1 MELLNIV
8 YGDAVMLN
16 AATYKR
22 LVREAPEAVMVRTV
36 LEHALEAD
44 AVDEVF
50 EESRDDQYTRN
61 LLFSS
66 IVDLMALVVCRVR
79 RSVSAAFTLYR
90 DRFTVSLKSIYNK
103 LNATD
108 STVCTALFRH
118 TADRMLRVVKELGVP
133 EQPLLP
139 GYQTRIVDGNQFAAT
154 EHRIKELR
162 TIAGGPLPGKALV
175 VWNADL
181 GLMSDLYCSEDS
193 YTQERRMVLDLLAKV
208 QRGELWIADR
218 NFCTAATLWE
228 IHNNRAFFIIR
239 RHAHNVRFRVTGPE
253 QRVGVSETGVV
264 YERPVAIEDDFG
276 GSFDARLVRVELK
289 STTRDGATS
298 IELFTNLPAA
308 VTALKVADTYR
319 ERWQLETVFFEL
331 DRVFNGE
338 IKTLGHPGAALLAF
352 TMSLIAYNALR
363 VVRTALAAVHGQQA
377 ADRVSDYYFTELVI
391 SDWRALN
398 IFASPEDWTEK
409 YANAPPRAI
418 AAALKGAAKH
428 VDMERIR
435 KTTRGPK
442 KPRPKRTDY
451 RRSPHVST
459 YRVLRSRRQAK

>member
-1 MELLNIV
+1 
-8 YGDAVMLN
+8 MLN

-22 LVREAPEAVMVRTV
+22 LVQEAPEAVMVRTV

-50 EESRDDQYTRN
+50 EESRDDQYTRT

-108 STVCTALFRH
+108 SAVCTALFRH
-118 TADRMLRVVKELGVP
+118 TADRMLRVVKELGVAD
-133 EQPLLP
+133 QPLLP
-139 GYQTRIVDGNQFAAT
+139 GYHTRIVDGNQFAAT

-181 GLMSDLYCSEDS
+181 GLISDLYCSEDS

-208 QRGELWIADR
+208 QQGELWIADR

-239 RHAHNVRFRVTGPE
+239 RHAQNVRFRVTGPE

-264 YERPVAIEDDFG
+264 SETPVAIEDDFG

-289 STTRDGATS
+289 SATRDGVTS
-298 IELFTNLPAA
+298 IELLTNLPPT

-338 IKTLGHPGAALLAF
+338 IKALGHPGAALLAF

-409 YANAPPRAI
+409 FANATPRAI
-418 AAALKGAAKH
+418 AAALQGAAKH

-442 KPRPKRTDY
+442 KPPPKRTDY
-451 RRSPHVST
+451 RRRPHVST